1 MKKFFLLLI
10 SLVFSYSILSAQST
24 NNSMEKNRDFT
35 GAKSGA
41 QQYKAIFQLDSKD
54 PKIIEKTFRNMKNAL
69 NDPRLKGKIEIELV
83 TFSGGTEVC
92 LKGSKYEENLKDL
105 VNQGVI
111 VAQCANSL
119 KERNIDRN
127 QLYNFIGLVPSGTGE
142 LILRQAEGWSVV
154 KP

>member
-1 MKKFFLLLI
+1 MKKSFVLLI
-10 SLVFSYSILSAQST
+10 FLAFGCLSLSAQST
-24 NNSMEKNRDFT
+24 NNLMEKNRAFT
-35 GAKSGA
+35 GAKA
-41 QQYKAIFQLDSKD
+41 VAKHYKAIFQLDSKD
-54 PKIIEKTFRNMKNAL
+54 PVIIEKTFRNMKNAL

-105 VNQGVI
+105 VNKGVI

-119 KERNIDRN
+119 KERKIDRN
-127 QLYNFIGLVPSGTGE
+127 ELYDFIGLVPSGTGE